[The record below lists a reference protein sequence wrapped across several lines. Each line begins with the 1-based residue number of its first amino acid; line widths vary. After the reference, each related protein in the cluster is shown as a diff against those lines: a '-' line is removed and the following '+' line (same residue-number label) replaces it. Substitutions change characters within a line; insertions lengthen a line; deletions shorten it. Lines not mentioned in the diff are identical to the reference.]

1 MRRKQS
7 CYPKALC
14 KILICPTFVYLDFNN
29 ILLIVYIHIWY
40 LRLRDLLA
48 Y

>member
-1 MRRKQS
+1 M
-7 CYPKALC
+7 
-14 KILICPTFVYLDFNN
+14 IEDTMVG
-29 ILLIVYIHIWY
+29 YIHVWY